1 MQKFD
6 DISGP
11 FFGGGVGGVK
21 VFLSTALPVSKRPKV
36 VCVCVCEALRERVRG
51 REGKYEEG
59 DGPKSNC
66 ITGFVR
72 ILPLFSRR

>member
-1 MQKFD
+1 VQNAEIVKKCELVRESMQKFD

-36 VCVCVCEALRERVRG
+36 VCVCVRV
-51 REGKYEEG
+51 
-59 DGPKSNC
+59 
-66 ITGFVR
+66 
-72 ILPLFSRR
+72 